1 MFAGERKIHLLF
13 SLVNESMLY
22 VKCWQAVDGILFQL
36 VNGTG
41 VFLGVLQTAMAKKAG
56 NGLDIGTIV
65 EDVNSEGMAGAM
77 PTDVL
82 VDVGTLHPPFNG
94 LAAAFV

>member
-1 MFAGERKIHLLF
+1 MASSFNLSTARVYF
-13 SLVNESMLY
+13 S
-22 VKCWQAVDGILFQL
+22 
-36 VNGTG
+36 
-41 VFLGVLQTAMAKKAG
+41 GVLQTAMAKKAG

-82 VDVGTLHPPFNG
+82 VDAGTFNPSLDG
-94 LAAAFV
+94 LTEAFV